1 MNGTDKPRS
10 HFLPQIT
17 LIAVTDS
24 ADPCNLWIDL
34 CESVVALFL
43 FHLSLQMPSFTTA
56 SRIIIT
62 CSNRLSPY
70 LQMEVAELGYK
81 PERVFKTGVELKGT
95 LTDCIRLNLNLRCAS
110 QVLFS
115 LKEFRADNADDL
127 YKILIDHPWED
138 ILNVDGY
145 FSISSNVDNPTI
157 NNSLFANVKVKD
169 AIVDRFRNKTGERP
183 NSGPELDKTVI
194 HLYWKESLAEIFID
208 TSGETLSKHGYRKIP
223 GKAPMLESLAAATM
237 LATKWDRASP
247 FINPMCGSGTV
258 AIEAVLLATKRKPGL
273 LRSNYAFMHLAG
285 YEEQLYNTEFKKLE
299 QQVIDLPALK
309 VIATDISEDAINIS
323 KVNAGIAGV
332 EELIE
337 FAVCDFEETNIP
349 EGEAGAVY
357 FNPEYGDRLGV
368 EAELEITYKRIGDF
382 LKKKC
387 KGYSG
392 YIFTG
397 NLELAKKI
405 GLKPS
410 RRIEFYTSKIDCR
423 LLEYELYSGTK
434 RTDKE

>member
-1 MNGTDKPRS
+1 M
-10 HFLPQIT
+10 QIFE
-17 LIAVTDS
+17 IS
-24 ADPCNLWIDL
+24 
-34 CESVVALFL
+34 
-43 FHLSLQMPSFTTA
+43 

-62 CSNRLSPY
+62 CSNRLSPW
-70 LQMEVAELGYK
+70 LQLEVAALGFK
-81 PERVFKTGVELKGT
+81 PERIFKTGVELKGT
-95 LTDCIRLNLNLRCAS
+95 LQDCINLNLNLRCAS

-115 LKEFRADNADDL
+115 LQEFKADNADEL
-127 YKILIDHPWED
+127 YKVLLDFPWENV
-138 ILNVDGY
+138 LTVDGY
-145 FSISSNVDNPTI
+145 FSISSNVSNDTI

-223 GKAPMLESLAAATM
+223 GKAPMLESLAAATL
-237 LATKWDRASP
+237 LATKWDRRSA
-247 FINPMCGSGTV
+247 FINPMCGSATV
-258 AIEAVLLATKRKPGL
+258 AIEAVLLATNRKPGL
-273 LRSNYAFMHLAG
+273 LRFNYAFMHLAG
-285 YEEQLYNTEFKKLE
+285 YKEDMHNAEFKKLE
-299 QQVIDLPALK
+299 EQVIDVPGLK

-332 EELIE
+332 EEFIE
-337 FAVCDFEETNIP
+337 FAVCDFEETTIP
-349 EGEAGAVY
+349 IAIGTEGENGVIY

-368 EAELEITYKRIGDF
+368 EAELEITYGRIGDF

-387 KGYSG
+387 KGYFG

-423 LLEYELYSGTK
+423 LFEYELYSGTK
-434 RTDKE
+434 RVDKD